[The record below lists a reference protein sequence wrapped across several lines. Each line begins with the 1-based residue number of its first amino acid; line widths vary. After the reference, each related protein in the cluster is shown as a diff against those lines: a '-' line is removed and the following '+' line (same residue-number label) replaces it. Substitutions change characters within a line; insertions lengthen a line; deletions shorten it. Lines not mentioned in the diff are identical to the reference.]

1 MKIPGNQ
8 EILISEFRAFWC
20 SKFCSRPS
28 APFEVIEASHDYV
41 VKEERQRQTFY
52 LKLETIINIFD
63 QCRCQNRIKGYC
75 KKVRNDSISANIQSN
90 QNSFIEGGST
100 VGGVQT
106 IEEILEF
113 AIYAKASG
121 VLLAID
127 FEETF
132 DSLSHSYLLK
142 TLKKFN
148 FGTQFVQLI
157 KTFYTNISS
166 CVLNNDLTTFLFNTQ
181 CGVRQG
187 DSLSPLLF
195 ILVTEVLLAE
205 FEKMKVLMWFLKKV
219 YYRDYLGKIWRY

>member
-8 EILISEFRAFWC
+8 EILISEFRALKC
-20 SKFCSRPS
+20 YKFCSR
-28 APFEVIEASHDYV
+28 ANATFEVIEASHDYV

-90 QNSFIEGGST
+90 QNSFIKGGST

-113 AIYAKASG
+113 AIYTKASR

-127 FEETF
+127 FEEAF
-132 DSLSHSYLLK
+132 DSLSHSFLLK

-148 FGTQFVQLI
+148 FGTQFVQLS
-157 KTFYTNISS
+157 KTFYTNLSS
-166 CVLNNDLTTFLFNTQ
+166 CVLNNDFTTFLFNTQ

-187 DSLSPLLF
+187 DSLKGL
-195 ILVTEVLLAE
+195 
-205 FEKMKVLMWFLKKV
+205 KV
-219 YYRDYLGKIWRY
+219 YRLKNRKSS